1 MLSTVIAFSFSL
13 LCLFPLCLHTS
24 AEKERNRYISY
35 TVNYGEG
42 FNLRRDVYMRV
53 VTLVLILRRETDL
66 NWILVLPPWPH
77 LYHWRS
83 PHNQNWLPWSKFFD
97 LNELNKVVPCIEFSA
112 YLDTVGYRID
122 EVESNTNAF
131 TVCTTFT

>member
-53 VTLVLILRRETDL
+53 VTLVLILRRENRFELDL
-66 NWILVLPPWPH
+66 
-77 LYHWRS
+77 S
-83 PHNQNWLPWSKFFD
+83 ATSMASS
-97 LNELNKVVPCIEFSA
+97 VPLEIA
-112 YLDTVGYRID
+112 T
-122 EVESNTNAF
+122 
-131 TVCTTFT
+131 